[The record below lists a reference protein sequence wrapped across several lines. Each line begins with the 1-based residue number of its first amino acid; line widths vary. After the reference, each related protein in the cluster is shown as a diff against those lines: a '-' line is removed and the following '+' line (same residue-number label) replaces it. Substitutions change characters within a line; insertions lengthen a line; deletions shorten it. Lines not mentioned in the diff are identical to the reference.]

1 MTPLPTSPCVRLCR
15 MDEASGWCR
24 GCARRLDEIA
34 GWGSAPAQRQREVL
48 ALLPARRAALQRYGQ
63 WLGPETL
70 IEEYLP

>member
-1 MTPLPTSPCVRLCR
+1 VTPLPASPCVRLCR

-48 ALLPARRAALQRYGQ
+48 ALLPARRAALQRDGL

-70 IEEYLP
+70 TEEHLP